1 MVGAWVSPAGGAGN
15 KKSSWRGAKVM
26 FGGWGCSPF
35 WGEGFWGI
43 GLLGM
48 SINLIFWILLVA
60 LIVYLFRKLG
70 TGFRKPAF
78 AGRDD
83 ALSILRERF
92 ARGEIDSEEYERR
105 KQDLHR

>member
-1 MVGAWVSPAGGAGN
+1 
-15 KKSSWRGAKVM
+15 M

-35 WGEGFWGI
+35 WSGGFWGI

-48 SINLIFWILLVA
+48 SMRFIFWILLIA
-60 LIVYLFRKLG
+60 LVVYLFRKLG

-78 AGRDD
+78 AGQDE
-83 ALSILRERF
+83 ALSILRERY

-105 KQDLHR
+105 KQDLHK